1 MKRQKRSFLFDS
13 FDSAEGG
20 FDLFQNSIRSGMNYD
35 SNIND
40 QFEAKVLTK
49 PVKLVGSTAPVG
61 TFRPEGQ
68 DEGKSEVFVFMAR
81 IEGNNSPHRF
91 LPDPC
96 SVEYTETKNGR
107 RKAFNLIQQHIKVF
121 MFANT
126 WEPFPVQGDK
136 VLISLERNQFGS
148 FKTDIA
154 KQYIKHISSAATG
167 TASQKICKDLKADF
181 KLSEPKAASS
191 YSDGER
197 TWNGKYPALDSPEVE
212 KVYQLWLSQVSREA
226 VEKLEKCGGIGDYE
240 LVDCKTDKIGN
251 KDVRLHPEFWAEAK
265 AAYELMKVHA
275 ADVPDE
281 DLSVGSTKRS
291 PRQQI
296 RLRLGNANSNMT
308 EQQILTAHSSKF
320 TPKTAPLPKRSGPG
334 GSNHLYGLAID
345 FNGVLQMGT
354 TEKAQMPN
362 SKAKQSST
370 YKFWRNGPNDKERFK
385 MMSQEASDNLEPWH
399 FSWNGK

>member
-61 TFRPEGQ
+61 TFKPKGQ
-68 DEGKSEVFVFMAR
+68 DPNKSEVFVFMAR

-96 SVEYTETKNGR
+96 SVEYTTTKEGR
-107 RKAFNLIQQHIKVF
+107 RKAFNLIQQHTKVF

-126 WEPFPVQGDK
+126 WEPFPAQGDK

-154 KQYIKHISSAATG
+154 KQYVKYVSSETTG
-167 TASQKICKDLKADF
+167 TDSQKICKDLKADF

-191 YSDGER
+191 YGDGEK
-197 TWNGKYPALDSPEVE
+197 TWAGSYPALKSPEVE
-212 KVYQLWLSQVSREA
+212 AVYQLWLTQVSPDD
-226 VEKLEKCGGIGDYE
+226 VEKLEKCGGLYGYPLVKCNTTPIG
-240 LVDCKTDKIGN
+240 GRN
-251 KDVRLHPEFWAEAK
+251 VRLHPLFWKQAKEA
-265 AAYELMKVHA
+265 Y
-275 ADVPDE
+275 
-281 DLSVGSTKRS
+281 DLLEPASLLSGEIFKPGSTKRS

-296 RLRLGNANSNMT
+296 RLRMGNANDNMT
-308 EQQILTAHSSKF
+308 EQEILTAPSSRF
-320 TPKTAPLPKRSGPG
+320 SPATAPLPLSFTG

-345 FNGVLQMGT
+345 FKGVLQLEGGKEA
-354 TEKAQMPN
+354 EKPN
-362 SKAKQSST
+362 SKAKQSNV
-370 YKFWRNGPNDKERFK
+370 YRVWRATGNEEDGFK
-385 MMSQEASDNLEPWH
+385 MASQEAGDDREPWH
-399 FSWNGK
+399 FSWNGR

>member
-61 TFRPEGQ
+61 TFKPKGQ
-68 DEGKSEVFVFMAR
+68 DPNKSEVFVFMAR

-96 SVEYTETKNGR
+96 SVEYTETKKGR

-126 WEPFPVQGDK
+126 WEPFPAQGDK

-154 KQYIKHISSAATG
+154 KQYIKHVSSATTG
-167 TASQKICKDLKADF
+167 TDSQKICKDLKADF

-191 YSDGER
+191 YGDGER
-197 TWNGKYPALDSPEVE
+197 TSAGKYPALDSPEVNA
-212 KVYQLWLSQVSREA
+212 VYDLWLRQVPPKD
-226 VEKLEKCGGIGDYE
+226 VEKLEKCGGLYGYPLAKCNTTPIGGR
-240 LVDCKTDKIGN
+240 K
-251 KDVRLHPEFWAEAK
+251 VRLHPDFWKKAN
-265 AAYELMKVHA
+265 AAYELIIEQNY
-275 ADVPDE
+275 PDE
-281 DLSVGSTKRS
+281 PFSAGSTKRS

-296 RLRLGNANSNMT
+296 RLRMGNANDNMT
-308 EQQILTAHSSKF
+308 EQEILTAPPSRFS
-320 TPKTAPLPKRSGPG
+320 PATAPLPLRFTG

-345 FNGVLQMGT
+345 FKGVLQLEGGK
-354 TEKAQMPN
+354 KAEMPN
-362 SKAKQSST
+362 SPAKQSET
-370 YKFWRNGPNDKERFK
+370 YKFWRDGNYDKEGFK
-385 MMSQEASDNLEPWH
+385 MMSQNARDALEPWH
-399 FSWNGK
+399 FSWNGR

>member
-61 TFRPEGQ
+61 TFKPEGQ
-68 DEGKSEVFVFMAR
+68 DANKSEVFVFMAR

-96 SVEYTETKNGR
+96 SVEYTETKEGR

-126 WEPFPVQGDK
+126 WEPFPAQGDK

-154 KQYIKHISSAATG
+154 KQYIKHVSSATTG
-167 TASQKICKDLKADF
+167 TDSQKICKDLKADF

-191 YSDGER
+191 YGDGEK
-197 TWNGKYPALDSPEVE
+197 TWDGKYPALDSPEVNN
-212 KVYQLWLSQVSREA
+212 VYQLWLTMVSPDDVA
-226 VEKLEKCGGIGDYE
+226 KLEKCGGTGGYNLVECKTVKIGD
-240 LVDCKTDKIGN
+240 KK
-251 KDVRLHPEFWAEAK
+251 VRLHPDFWDQAN
-265 AAYELMKVHA
+265 AAYKLIKGENYPGEPFSA
-275 ADVPDE
+275 
-281 DLSVGSTKRS
+281 GSTKRS
-291 PRQQI
+291 PREQI
-296 RLRLGNANSNMT
+296 SLRLGNADRPMT
-308 EQQILTAHSSKF
+308 DQEILTAHPNLFS
-320 TPKTAPLPKRSGPG
+320 PNAARLPVTFGG

-345 FNGVLQMGT
+345 FKGVLQLEGGKEA
-354 TEKAQMPN
+354 EKPN
-362 SKAKQSST
+362 SKAKQSKT
-370 YKFWRNGPNDKERFK
+370 YKFWREGNHDEEGFK
-385 MMSQEASDNLEPWH
+385 MMSQKSDDDREPWH
-399 FSWNGK
+399 FSWNGR